1 MDLGPRHRFIVTL
14 MLPLGERNGV
24 LYVCGGGAPVYM
36 CVYMCVCVCAR
47 ADHLSV
53 ASGPNG
59 MNETFGNI
67 QLSFEC

>member
-1 MDLGPRHRFIVTL
+1 MDGLGAATQIYRYTDVAP
-14 MLPLGERNGV
+14 GGKER
-24 LYVCGGGAPVYM
+24 GALCVWRWSS
-36 CVYMCVCVCAR
+36 CVYVRVYVCVCAR

-67 QLSFEC
+67 QLSFE